1 MREARMAGGCRHDF
15 PLVIFLDKLHSLSL
29 ARPSAAGR
37 AVQDNIYL
45 LLPERGSARFSMNPL
60 TSFFLC
66 SHGHVH
72 PPTSVTSVLFLNS
85 TWKAKSWGGAG
96 CGSVP
101 RGTVQGG
108 WGSFVGTCGKGQRLL
123 KATFITKGKGK
134 QQLPPG

>member
-1 MREARMAGGCRHDF
+1 MAGGCRHDF

-85 TWKAKSWGGAG
+85 TRKAKSWGGTVVLRQGERCRVGGAA
-96 CGSVP
+96 SWAPVERV
-101 RGTVQGG
+101 RG
-108 WGSFVGTCGKGQRLL
+108 F
-123 KATFITKGKGK
+123 
-134 QQLPPG
+134 